1 MTTNTQSSVDANDGS
16 GLFMAILVVTGV
28 VAIGSALFIDV
39 ITDVPKE
46 LPLALVGP
54 LFGGLTFALLLTQYN
69 RRQRSGL
76 VTAVDDLEGRIAE
89 QNALIETQREQLR
102 ELESDVSELQGR
114 NWGRHETTT
123 RSRQST
129 GSQTAQPARSG
140 EQARSPTGKSSRTA
154 VSDGSASSSETRS
167 DRHGEEQSTQRSAHH
182 EDLVHRVEVST
193 DEPTE

>member
-1 MTTNTQSSVDANDGS
+1 MTTNTQTSVDANDGS
-16 GLFMAILVVTGV
+16 GLFMAILVVAGL

-69 RRQRSGL
+69 RRQRSSL
-76 VTAVDDLEGRIAE
+76 VTAVGDLEGRIAE
-89 QNALIETQREQLR
+89 QNAIIETHREQLR
-102 ELESDVSELQGR
+102 ELESEVSELQGR
-114 NWGRHETTT
+114 NWGHHGATT

-129 GSQTAQPARSG
+129 ASQTGQQARSG
-140 EQARSPTGKSSRTA
+140 EQARSPTGKSTRTGA
-154 VSDGSASSSETRS
+154 SDGSASSSETRT
-167 DRHGEEQSTQRSAHH
+167 DRHGDEQSTQRSAHH